1 MPSTLAPLLPSLCSD
16 LIGILGSLSFNCAV
30 NMEDGYLMRL
40 KTGKRSLLI
49 FCALISRHRKH
60 SDR

>member
-16 LIGILGSLSFNCAV
+16 LIGILGSLSFNAV

-60 SDR
+60 SDK

>member
-1 MPSTLAPLLPSLCSD
+1 MPSTLAPVLPSLCRD
-16 LIGILGSLSFNCAV
+16 LIAILGSLSFDCAV

-49 FCALISRHRKH
+49 FCAFISRHQKH
-60 SDR
+60 SDK